1 MVGRKVLLLAV
12 LAGLATEAAAATVS
26 VTRVERLP
34 PESLRIGVSY
44 AAQDPPSFRLVPVC
58 HAAASAEWVVAAT
71 VRTVP
76 AHGEATLETHDDL
89 AWLVDRRH
97 PCRATG
103 LAVEMLR
110 GKVVVARADVPM
122 ALPAPR
128 EFVPPPPP
136 APLAQEPSRLGVAGQ
151 KYKAP
156 QTRMSQAG
164 VTWSLTDRVSLQLS
178 YERTAYA
185 PTMARD
191 HDDGIVT
198 GVKLGF

>member
-1 MVGRKVLLLAV
+1 MVGRKVLLLAA
-12 LAGLATEAAAATVS
+12 LAGFASEAAAATVS
-26 VTRVERLP
+26 VTTVERLP
-34 PESLRIGVSY
+34 VGSLRIGVRY
-44 AAQDPPSFRLVPVC
+44 VAQDPPSFRLVPIC
-58 HAAASAEWVVAAT
+58 RAPASADWIVATT

-76 AHGEATLETHDDL
+76 ERRQATLETGDDL
-89 AWLVDRRH
+89 AWLVDRRL

-110 GKVVVARADVPM
+110 GKVVVARADVPI

-136 APLAQEPSRLGVAGQ
+136 PPLAQEPSRLRVAGQ